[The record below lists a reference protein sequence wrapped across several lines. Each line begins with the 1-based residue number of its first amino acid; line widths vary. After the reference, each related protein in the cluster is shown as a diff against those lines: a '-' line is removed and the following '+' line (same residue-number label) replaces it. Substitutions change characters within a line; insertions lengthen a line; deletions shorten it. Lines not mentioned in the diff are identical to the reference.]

1 MPLYTVYHPPDLS
14 SRVRSQIATVVTDS
28 HVSAT
33 GAPAFLAKVIF
44 IPLESTS
51 FYSGGNKEEQLLQI
65 VGVIRAGW
73 SREERQKLLLSI
85 YEGIKVHRYDV
96 EIHPQLLW
104 IFSIMSRN
112 ATTIE
117 SCREVITL
125 KITAPFLAS
134 PVEEPIST
142 L

>member
-1 MPLYTVYHPPDLS
+1 M
-14 SRVRSQIATVVTDS
+14 
-28 HVSAT
+28 
-33 GAPAFLAKVIF
+33 
-44 IPLESTS
+44 
-51 FYSGGNKEEQLLQI
+51 QI
-65 VGVIRAGW
+65 VGVIRAGR